1 MPRCELTTLLG
12 GAAVAAPGD
21 ARVWAS
27 ERGNGNC
34 GAGRVLRTATHT
46 ILLLISAHFTPAFA
60 QEDHVITAQAS
71 SSIRADACN
80 SSVDKAYNRCMI
92 QGFFN
97 IARVSCECTQSES
110 PGLPTWECIATAICK
125 K

>member
-1 MPRCELTTLLG
+1 MPRRERMALLG
-12 GAAVAAPGD
+12 SAAVTLPVGAQV
-21 ARVWAS
+21 RAS
-27 ERGNGNC
+27 E
-34 GAGRVLRTATHT
+34 GRNRSRAAAHVLRIAAHT
-46 ILLLISAHFTPAFA
+46 ILVLVIACLTPAFA

-71 SSIRADACN
+71 SATRADACN

-97 IARVSCECTQSES
+97 ITRVSCECTQTES
-110 PGLPTWECIATAICK
+110 PGLPTWECVATAICK